1 MICYGYFFS
10 EQECAGY
17 EADDDTAATYHR
29 DDRNHGVGVAEGVEI
44 YEVGTNEKQGDE
56 KIEGFQTKGVVC
68 LRLGYHNTKRITVII
83 AI

>member
-1 MICYGYFFS
+1 MSQKNSRKYCYRFLFCAEIKEAHTQKDEYQIERFATDIFFS

-44 YEVGTNEKQGDE
+44 YEVGTNEK
-56 KIEGFQTKGVVC
+56 
-68 LRLGYHNTKRITVII
+68 
-83 AI
+83 